1 MQAIRQRTAGLVPQ
15 MLPSATPSMSAMP
28 KRTMATEEQMKRRLS
43 TVKVV
48 EKLTRAMKMVAVV
61 RMQRYERAFNTAKVF
76 SDYTENFYSEEEEA
90 AAGDD
95 LLVVSMMT
103 DRGLCGSVNSQ
114 TVRAIK
120 IRTEEAK
127 AAKINTRHFI
137 CGTKNR
143 ANITGDKSKI
153 EAYVSGIM
161 GQTYAFETVLQ
172 LSHRIA
178 QLDFTHL
185 NIIGNQFRSLF
196 NLNPETIST
205 RGWKKA
211 EETQYEDFER
221 FLGQQKLR
229 GFEDVVQNFH
239 EFRLA
244 CIMFTQLKNSDLCE
258 QASRMMAMD
267 TASTNA
273 EDMRK
278 ALTLAINRRRQAKVT
293 TDLLE
298 IIAGV
303 VGVEQILKEDAA
315 REALA
320 NKKK

>member
-1 MQAIRQRTAGLVPQ
+1 
-15 MLPSATPSMSAMP
+15 
-28 KRTMATEEQMKRRLS
+28 MATEEQMKRRLG
-43 TVKVV
+43 TVKIV

-76 SDYTENFYSEEEEA
+76 SEYPMNFYQEEEA
-90 AAGDD
+90 PQAGDD
-95 LLVVSMMT
+95 LLMVTMMT
-103 DRGLCGSVNSQ
+103 DRGLCGSVNS
-114 TVRAIK
+114 TCARAIK
-120 IRTEEAK
+120 LRADQAKEEK
-127 AAKINTRHFI
+127 LNTRYFV
-137 CGTKNR
+137 CGSKNR
-143 ANITGDKSKI
+143 ANIAGGDRNQI

-196 NLNPETIST
+196 NLSPETIAT

-221 FLGQQKLR
+221 FLGSTKLK
-229 GFEDVVQNFH
+229 GFQDVVQNFH

-244 CIMFTQLKNSDLCE
+244 CLVFTQLKDSDLCE

-315 REALA
+315 RNAMLKA
-320 NKKK
+320 KGKK